1 MKCILFSVVASML
14 VIVAHAD
21 DGTNTLWKF
30 AKELQRAEKD
40 SPPPIKL
47 TAALKSQG
55 RKHFLV
61 FHLVNV
67 AKKPL
72 RLYPYELPWGSPHS
86 LHLAAVTTDGVPLQ
100 NIYPIVDPGP
110 ESEIVVE
117 PGASQEGEY
126 AVHRVLDFEKAS
138 KEKDIMV
145 LWSYR
150 VPHGDGDHD
159 STCSGVV
166 VIPSKK

>member
-1 MKCILFSVVASML
+1 MKHMLFSVVASTL
-14 VIVAHAD
+14 VIVAHPD

-47 TAALKSQG
+47 TATLKSQG
-55 RKHFLV
+55 RKHFLA

-67 AKKPL
+67 SNKPL
-72 RLYPYELPWGSPHS
+72 RLYPYELPWCNPHS

-100 NIYPIVDPGP
+100 NIYPIADPGP

-117 PGASQEGEY
+117 PGASRDGEY
-126 AVHRVLDFEKAS
+126 ALNWTLDFEKAS
-138 KEKDIMV
+138 KERDILV

-150 VPHGDGDHD
+150 VPHGDGDHR

-166 VIPSKK
+166 VIQSKK

>member
-1 MKCILFSVVASML
+1 MKRTFFLVVVSML
-14 VIVAHAD
+14 VIAAHAD
-21 DGTNTLWKF
+21 EGTNTLWNF
-30 AKELQRAEKD
+30 AKELKRAEKD
-40 SPPPIKL
+40 APPPISL
-47 TAALKSQG
+47 TATLKSQG

-61 FHLVNV
+61 FHLVNIS
-67 AKKPL
+67 KKPM
-72 RLYPYELPWGSPHS
+72 RLYPYELPWGNPNS

-100 NIYPIVDPGP
+100 NIYPIADPGP

-117 PGASQEGEY
+117 PGASRDGQY
-126 AVHRVLDFEKAS
+126 ALYWTLDFEKVP
-138 KEKDIMV
+138 KERDIHM

-150 VPHGDGDHD
+150 VPHDDHK